1 MKRFIFDKRNGIHI
15 IDLTKTHAML
25 KASLAFIREVALS
38 GRHVLLV
45 GTKKQ
50 AQTPVKETAERCGE
64 YYVTTR
70 WLGGM
75 LTNNATIRRSVSRM
89 REIETLE
96 RKDGFASMPKKEAA
110 ALRHELEKLRRNLT
124 GVADMTEL
132 PGALFV
138 VDITREAIAVGEARR
153 LGIPVVA
160 VVDTNCDPDLVDYP
174 VPGNDDAI
182 RAIRLLTSR
191 VADAV
196 VEGKKLREER
206 LLGATDKEEA
216 LEEAP
221 PVEAPVEGAE
231 AAEAAEAREE
241 AFEAEPR

>member
-1 MKRFIFDKRNGIHI
+1 
-15 IDLTKTHAML
+15 
-25 KASLAFIREVALS
+25 
-38 GRHVLLV
+38 VLLV

-182 RAIRLLTSR
+182 RAIRLVAGLVGDTVAKAKAECAR
-191 VADAV
+191 VAAEDAR
-196 VEGKKLREER
+196 KR
-206 LLGATDKEEA
+206 
-216 LEEAP
+216 EAP
-221 PVEAPVEGAE
+221 PAQTKTPATP
-231 AAEAAEAREE
+231 AAQAAAAASASSKTAQEE
-241 AFEAEPR
+241 DRN